1 MTDAPSISIII
12 PVRDDLA
19 SLQNLLRQI
28 HAWPDAPAEVICI
41 DGGADPDCA
50 KLCAGYGC
58 IYVGTR
64 PGRGHQLH
72 AGAMRAH
79 GDIAWFVHA
88 DATPAAE
95 SLQAIRAT
103 IESGAVGGYFSFR
116 FTGAPTWYKSVL
128 AWLINL
134 RCRFGIP
141 YGDQGLFIRHATYV
155 ETGGFAD
162 EPIFE
167 EVPLVRAARRIG
179 RFVRVPVPIG
189 VSSRRWER
197 DGWLKR
203 TAQNRL
209 LALGYRLGMAPQ
221 DLARR
226 YYATESTS

>member
-1 MTDAPSISIII
+1 MTGTPSISIII

-19 SLQNLLRQI
+19 PLESLLRQI
-28 HAWPDAPAEVICI
+28 DAWPDAPAEVICI

-58 IYVGTR
+58 IHVSTR

-72 AGAMRAH
+72 AGALRAQ
-79 GDIAWFVHA
+79 GEVAWFLHA
-88 DATPAAE
+88 DASPAAE
-95 SLQAIRAT
+95 SLQAIRET
-103 IESGAVGGYFSFR
+103 IDSGAIGGYFTFC
-116 FTGAPTWYKSVL
+116 FTGTPTWYKTTL

-141 YGDQGLFIRHATYV
+141 YGDQGLFIRHTTYV

-179 RFVRVPVPIG
+179 RFTRVPVPIG

-203 TAQNRL
+203 TVQNRV
-209 LALGYRLGMAPQ
+209 LALGHRLGMAPRA
-221 DLARR
+221 LARR
-226 YYATESTS
+226 YYATGNTS